1 MKQRTDQQVA
11 RRTGQGEGG
20 RESGREGRHPR
31 RWLILI
37 VLCLSTL
44 VLVID
49 NMVLTVAIPT
59 IAEDLGASSQDLQWI
74 LDSYML
80 VFAGLLLTAGSLSD
94 RYGRR
99 RTMIVGLALFGAASL
114 VAMEATSPEALI
126 LGRVLMGVG
135 GALIMPSTLSIL
147 ITVFDEDE
155 RPKAI
160 AAWSA
165 VAMVGLVGGPVLG
178 GALLAHFWWGVVFL
192 INIPIA
198 VLAIAAALVL
208 MPESKGPWRK
218 ADPLGMVLSM
228 VGMTALIWTIVELP
242 KGGLGEPGTQVSL
255 AVTLLSLVGFAVWET
270 RTASPMV
277 PVSLFRNRV
286 FTGASFS
293 LVLLTLANGGLMLV
307 LTQYLQFVLG
317 YSATETGLAFTPAAV
332 ATLVFNGVG
341 ASLLPRTGNRVMAA
355 TGLLV
360 IAAGFAL
367 LSTLSTDTGWGVLAG
382 AMCLMGAG
390 SGLAMPAAMAA
401 MMGAIPDEHAGV
413 GSALNDTV
421 QQAGAA
427 LGVAVLGAV
436 LSTTFTANMPT
447 DAPAAARHSIG
458 DALATATTTG
468 DTSLLAA
475 AYDAFTAAMSASFLT
490 GAAGVVGAAVLAML
504 LMRGGKTAAAAGT
517 AKETD
522 AGADAGTAT
531 APGAAAT
538 EVRTSSEAERLV
550 GAHH

>member
-1 MKQRTDQQVA
+1 MD
-11 RRTGQGEGG
+11 
-20 RESGREGRHPR
+20 RHPR

-59 IAEDLGASSQDLQWI
+59 IAEDLKASAQDLQWI

-80 VFAGLLLTAGSLSD
+80 VFAGLLLTSGSLSD
-94 RYGRR
+94 KFGRR
-99 RTMIVGLALFGAASL
+99 KVMIIGLALFGAASV
-114 VAMEATSPEALI
+114 VAMEATTPEALI

-135 GALIMPSTLSIL
+135 GALVMPSTLSIL
-147 ITVFDEDE
+147 ITVFDDDE

-198 VLAIAAALVL
+198 AGAIVAALVL

-218 ADPLGMVLSM
+218 ADPAGMILSM
-228 VGMTALIWTIVELP
+228 VGMTALIWTIIEFP
-242 KGGLGEPGTQVSL
+242 KGGLDHRGTQLSL
-255 AVTLLSLVGFAVWET
+255 AVTVVSLVAFAVWET
-270 RTASPMV
+270 RSSSPMV
-277 PVSLFRNRV
+277 PLSLFRNRV

-317 YSATETGLAFTPAAV
+317 YSATETGLAFTPLAV
-332 ATLVFNGVG
+332 ATLAFNSVG
-341 ASLLPRTGNRVMAA
+341 AALLAKTGNRAMAVV
-355 TGLLV
+355 GLLV
-360 IAAGFAL
+360 IASGFGL
-367 LSTLSTDTGWGVLAG
+367 LSQMTTESGWGVLAG

-413 GSALNDTV
+413 GSALNDTI

-427 LGVAVLGAV
+427 LGVAILGAV
-436 LSTTFTANMPT
+436 LSSTFTNHMPSN
-447 DAPAAARHSIG
+447 APEAARHSIG
-458 DALATATTTG
+458 DALTVSASTG
-468 DTSLLAA
+468 DKSLLTSAHE
-475 AYDAFTAAMSASFLT
+475 AFTSAMSASFVA
-490 GAAGVVGAAVLAML
+490 GAAGVVAAAVLAVF
-504 LMRGGKTAAAAGT
+504 LMRDTRTPAPA
-517 AKETD
+517 E
-522 AGADAGTAT
+522 AT
-531 APGAAAT
+531 TEATPAPLAEAT
-538 EVRTSSEAERLV
+538 
-550 GAHH
+550 H

>member
-1 MKQRTDQQVA
+1 MN
-11 RRTGQGEGG
+11 
-20 RESGREGRHPR
+20 RHPR

-59 IAEDLGASSQDLQWI
+59 IAEELGASAQDLQWI

-94 RYGRR
+94 KFGRR
-99 RTMIVGLALFGAASL
+99 KVMIIGLALFGAASV
-114 VAMEATSPEALI
+114 VAMEASTPGALI

-135 GALIMPSTLSIL
+135 GALVMPSTLSIL
-147 ITVFDEDE
+147 ITVFDDEE

-165 VAMVGLVGGPVLG
+165 VAMTGLVGGPVLG

-198 VLAIAAALVL
+198 VLAIVAALVL

-218 ADPLGMVLSM
+218 ADPVGMVLSM
-228 VGMTALIWTIVELP
+228 VGMTALIWTIIEFP
-242 KGGLGEPGTQVSL
+242 KGGLGHLGTQISL
-255 AVTLLSLVGFAVWET
+255 VVTVLALVGFAVWES
-270 RTASPMV
+270 RCASPMV

-293 LVLLTLANGGLMLV
+293 LVLLTFANGGLMLV

-317 YSATETGLAFTPAAV
+317 YSATEAGLAFTPLAV
-332 ATLVFNGVG
+332 ATLAFNSIG
-341 ASLLPRTGNRVMAA
+341 AALLPKTGNRVMAVV
-355 TGLLV
+355 GLLV
-360 IAAGFAL
+360 IAAGFGL
-367 LSTLSTDTGWGVLAG
+367 LSQMTADSGWGVLAG

-390 SGLAMPAAMAA
+390 GGLAMPAAMSA

-436 LSTTFTANMPT
+436 LSSTFTGAMPSG
-447 DAPAAARHSIG
+447 APEAASRSIG
-458 DALATATTTG
+458 DALAVAGSTG
-468 DTSLLAA
+468 DRSLVTAA
-475 AYDAFTAAMSASFLT
+475 HEAFTSAMSASFLV
-490 GAAGVVGAAVLAML
+490 GAAGVVGAAVLAVL
-504 LMRGGKTAAAAGT
+504 LMRDGGGKGAAAASSSAEPPAGEKAT
-517 AKETD
+517 VEGETTGELLD
-522 AGADAGTAT
+522 GAS
-531 APGAAAT
+531 
-538 EVRTSSEAERLV
+538 R
-550 GAHH
+550 